1 MAAIPLK
8 RYNLEGPQVEPGA
21 GYWTYYGKRIEVV
34 NVQSLEDRT
43 IPEFSTD
50 EGKIES
56 DLIELGHLADLRSTQ
71 DAIAGEFTGPDG
83 VLRDRKG
90 PSVFLSLRP
99 HPIGSVIDLD
109 PSLQTPTTC
118 IEDQCEPREAL
129 VRTGEQLARLFENE
143 TPGLLHRHALN
154 CLLFGRPVSPPRQ
167 ARIWMALDVT
177 IYSALLGAWHF
188 KWANRV
194 GRTASPD
201 FSRSYIERPY
211 TYEAR
216 RAKQQNDS
224 PRFDVLYDYPVED
237 DGSGSQGNRLCPSG
251 FPSPGTPR
259 HPAYPSGHSTYSA
272 AASELLAKFFPPARG
287 ELEKLAD
294 NIGTARLWA
303 GVHWRQD
310 HDAGAQLGK
319 VIAQKVWDQLQEDPI
334 MPLVGMRPV
343 DPCDESLRP
352 PSFGALNRVETTRR
366 RGSADPDQ
374 DIIPKPDPKLRPF
387 ALSANSGAVA
397 ADYPE
402 RETDIRPEE

>member
-1 MAAIPLK
+1 MAAIPLE

-34 NVQSLEDRT
+34 NVQSLNDGT
-43 IPEFSTD
+43 ILPFSTD
-50 EGKIES
+50 PEQVES
-56 DLIELGHLADLRSTQ
+56 DLLELSHLAGLRREK
-71 DAIAGEFTGPDG
+71 DAIAGTFTGPDG
-83 VLRDRKG
+83 VLRERKE

-99 HPIGSVIDLD
+99 QPVGSVIDLE
-109 PSLQTPTTC
+109 PALQTPTTS
-118 IEDQCEPREAL
+118 IEDQCEPRQAL
-129 VRTGEQLARLFENE
+129 VRTGEELARLFENE

-154 CLLFGRPVSPPRQ
+154 CLLFGRLVSPPRQ

-194 GRTASPD
+194 DGTARPD

-216 RAKQQNDS
+216 RAKQENDS
-224 PRFDVLYDYPVED
+224 PRFEVLYDFPVED
-237 DGSGSQGNRLCPSG
+237 DGGGSQGNRLCPSG

-272 AASELLAKFFPPARG
+272 AASELLARFFPPARG

-294 NIGTARLWA
+294 NIGAARLWA

-319 VIAQKVWDQLQEDPI
+319 VIAGKVWDQLLEDPI
-334 MPLVGMRPV
+334 MPLVGMPPL
-343 DPCDESLRP
+343 DPCDGALRP
-352 PSFGALNRVETTRR
+352 PSFGALNRVETVRR
-366 RGSADPDQ
+366 RGPADPNQ
-374 DIIPKPDPKLRPF
+374 DTIPEPDPKLRPF
-387 ALSANSGAVA
+387 AFSANGGAA
-397 ADYPE
+397 AANYPE
-402 RETDIRPEE
+402 REVDIVPEK